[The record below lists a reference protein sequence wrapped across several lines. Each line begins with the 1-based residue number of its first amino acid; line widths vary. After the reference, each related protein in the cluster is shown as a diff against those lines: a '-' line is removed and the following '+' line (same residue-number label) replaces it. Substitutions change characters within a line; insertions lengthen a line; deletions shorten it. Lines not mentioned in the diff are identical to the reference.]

1 MIFLVNNVKKV
12 RVSVLF
18 VLMGISKKV
27 HIVLKNVNKDF
38 IKIIW
43 EDVQNVEKVAKFVQ
57 VLIAVQSALT
67 QN

>member
-12 RVSVLF
+12 RLSVLF

-27 HIVLKNVNKDF
+27 HIVWNNVNKDF

-43 EDVQNVEKVAKFVQ
+43 EDVQNVEKGAKFVQ
-57 VLIAVQSALT
+57 VLVAVQSALT

>member
-1 MIFLVNNVKKV
+1 
-12 RVSVLF
+12 
-18 VLMGISKKV
+18 MGISKKV

-43 EDVQNVEKVAKFVQ
+43 EDVQNVEKGAKFVQ
-57 VLIAVQSALT
+57 VLVAVQSALT

>member
-1 MIFLVNNVKKV
+1 MIFLANNVKKV
-12 RVSVLF
+12 QLSVLF

-43 EDVQNVEKVAKFVQ
+43 EDVQNVEKGAKFVQ
-57 VLIAVQSALT
+57 VLVAVQSALT